1 MKPKFER
8 IFPVVLAITPMTLL
22 AQSAPR
28 EADRPFR
35 EDSISEVVVTALGIS
50 RQEKSL
56 GYSVRRLS
64 GDDVNA
70 AVGGNWL
77 DNLNGKV
84 SGMSMI
90 NAGMGPLGTV
100 RVTLRG
106 DRSLNYNNNE
116 ALIVVDG
123 VPINS
128 GGDVTGSGSNYANGD
143 APVDF
148 GSGVGDLNPEDIESV
163 TVLKGPAATALYG
176 SLAGN
181 GAIVITT
188 KAGKQ
193 SKGIGISIN
202 SSLVLDKAG
211 FFPDF
216 QSTYGSGAD
225 MGLSPFSFWALEAS
239 EAPDGIAVSRNI
251 SRYAFSEKFDS
262 SKLRYQYA
270 SKNWADNT

>member
-225 MGLSPFSFWALEAS
+225 MGLSPFSFSTHPKTGQTTPTKKGLGS
-239 EAPDGIAVSRNI
+239 MPTIGIR
-251 SRYAFSEKFDS
+251 AFSKPE
-262 SKLRYQYA
+262 
-270 SKNWADNT
+270 